1 MNAHNF
7 LLHVFYPNK
16 TIMSNTPLPSVEVVY
31 KWSPK
36 DVIIFL
42 ESKKDE
48 LFLRDQDIKII
59 RKNKVAGRAFL
70 EEMLVCK
77 PGLFELPYGPA
88 RAITKS
94 IRDIKGEEQGK
105 YHNCI

>member
-1 MNAHNF
+1 MSVHHF
-7 LLHVFYPNK
+7 LLKNFPFSTILSEQNYTRTNK
-16 TIMSNTPLPSVEVVY
+16 IMSNTPIPSVEVVY

-59 RKNKVAGRAFL
+59 EDN
-70 EEMLVCK
+70 
-77 PGLFELPYGPA
+77 
-88 RAITKS
+88 
-94 IRDIKGEEQGK
+94 
-105 YHNCI
+105 